1 MMTGDEQNELER
13 EVRQELREE
22 AELVVL
28 NKCKQAYKELLMTG
42 PFTVTNEQPNDGYGA
57 PVPQTPTT
65 PGRKK
70 VLAQVN

>member
-42 PFTVTNEQPNDGYGA
+42 PFTVTN
-57 PVPQTPTT
+57 
-65 PGRKK
+65 
-70 VLAQVN
+70 